1 MRHFRQM
8 GTSRSFLLICT
19 HFLGTVIDVITAV
32 RIKRIEKD
40 LLKLRPHLL
49 EKFRKWVKDVETDGI
64 EAVQKVR
71 AWRDHPLKGRRR
83 GQRSISLNGPW
94 RAIYEIK
101 GEEIEF
107 VDVMEVTPHD
117 Y

>member
-1 MRHFRQM
+1 M
-8 GTSRSFLLICT
+8 INK
-19 HFLGTVIDVITAV
+19 V
-32 RIKRIEKD
+32 RIKRIEKH

-49 EKFRKWVKDVETDGI
+49 EKFRKWVQDVETDGI
-64 EAVQKVR
+64 DAVQKVR
-71 AWRDHPLKGRRR
+71 AWRDHPLKGRRN

-101 GEEIEF
+101 DEEIQF

>member
-1 MRHFRQM
+1 M
-8 GTSRSFLLICT
+8 
-19 HFLGTVIDVITAV
+19 
-32 RIKRIEKD
+32 RIKRVEKA
-40 LLKLRPHLL
+40 LRKLQPHLL
-49 EKFRKWVKDVETDGI
+49 EKSRKWVNDVENDGLS
-64 EAVQKVR
+64 ETQKVR
-71 AWRDHPLKGRRR
+71 AWRDHPLTGNRR

-101 GEEIEF
+101 DQEIQF